1 MATLFDNAPLVEIV
15 AEVRW
20 VDPTAFTPPGSP
32 MSLHLP
38 GGDGLEEFVVGF
50 GSRAY
55 AKGLVQVERLMPHGM
70 PIPVGQVSHRYRFAG
85 TEENSLNKSTL
96 WQVGPGVFAA
106 NAVPPYKSWTQFRP
120 LVRDGIQAMLESR
133 PEAVR
138 NSLLSVVS
146 LRYIDAFTSNFKGG
160 LPDSQF
166 IREKLGISINF
177 PDALARLTEGA
188 ADLEQAIQVSA
199 TIADGAKLVFSI
211 SPGEAAGKKAIIM
224 TTAIFFEG
232 NLDPHL
238 DLIMNRLDAAR
249 DKIHEMFV
257 GMTVAIH
264 EDLQAREV

>member
-32 MSLHLP
+32 MSLHMP

-55 AKGLVQVERLMPHGM
+55 AKGLVQVERLIPHGM

-85 TEENSLNKSTL
+85 SEEASLNKSTL
-96 WQVGPGVFAA
+96 WQIGPGVFAA

-120 LVRDGIQAMLESR
+120 LVLDGLQAMLESR

-138 NSLLSVVS
+138 NFPLSVVS
-146 LRYIDAFTSNFKGG
+146 LRYIDAFTSDFKGN
-160 LPDSQF
+160 LPDAQF
-166 IREKLGISINF
+166 LHEKLGISINF
-177 PDALARLTEGA
+177 PDSLAKLIAGGSNF
-188 ADLEQAIQVSA
+188 EQVIQVSA
-199 TIADGAKLVFSI
+199 SLEDGAKLVFSV
-211 SPGEAAGKKAIIM
+211 SPGETSGKKAIIM

-232 NLDPHL
+232 NITPDL

-249 DKIHEMFV
+249 DKIHEMFEK
-257 GMTVAIH
+257 MTFSIH
-264 EDLQAREV
+264 DVLQAREV